1 LKAIFVLPA
10 VAAALALTACSTTVH
25 GVGLPVGAGPSGF
38 ASSGASSSGSST
50 SSDGPAGAR
59 TTAQL
64 TAAALRVQDLD
75 GSGWSATPA
84 DNSGDDSDDD
94 DSGCGSDDTIAA
106 ANQAEVDF
114 SQGTLGPFFFE
125 SLASAADSTSAKAEF
140 AKAQAEFTNCPA
152 TDDDGDTLSVTPM
165 SFPSLGDQS
174 AGYRITE
181 TPSATASTSGF
192 GTPVSIS
199 IVLVR
204 DGRVL
209 ESYGYFALTGGSS
222 SSFETMVKAG
232 VARAHVVR

>member
-1 LKAIFVLPA
+1 MKAIFVLPA

-25 GVGLPVGAGPSGF
+25 GAGLPVGVGASGF
-38 ASSGASSSGSST
+38 ASPGASSGGSSA

-75 GSGWSATPA
+75 GSGWSATPP
-84 DNSGDDSDDD
+84 DNSGDDSSDD

-106 ANQAEVDF
+106 GNQAEVDF

-140 AKAQAEFTNCPA
+140 AKAQAAFTNCPQ

-165 SFPSLGDQS
+165 SFPSVGDQS

-181 TPSATASTSGF
+181 TPSATSSTGF
-192 GTPVSIS
+192 DTPISIS
-199 IVLVR
+199 IVIVR

-209 ESYGYFALTGGSS
+209 ESYGYFALDGGSS

>member
-1 LKAIFVLPA
+1 MKAIFAVPA
-10 VAAALALTACSTTVH
+10 IAAALALTACSTAVH
-25 GVGLPVGAGPSGF
+25 GTGSPVGVGASGF
-38 ASSGASSSGSST
+38 ASPGASSGGSSA

-84 DNSGDDSDDD
+84 DNSGDDSSDD

-106 ANQAEVDF
+106 GNQAEVDF

-140 AKAQAEFTNCPA
+140 AKAQAAFTNCPK

-181 TPSATASTSGF
+181 TPSATSSTGF
-192 GTPVSIS
+192 DTPISIS
-199 IVLVR
+199 IVIVR